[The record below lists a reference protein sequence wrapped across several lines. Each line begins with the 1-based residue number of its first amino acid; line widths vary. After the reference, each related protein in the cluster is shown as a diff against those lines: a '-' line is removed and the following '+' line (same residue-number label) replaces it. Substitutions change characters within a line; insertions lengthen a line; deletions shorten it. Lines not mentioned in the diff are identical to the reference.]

1 MASDEEFYD
10 ACETFEQLNSSEP
23 VVEETPR
30 IFFTDTVLTQNT
42 HQKIVDFAEYKTDVS
57 LPASKTELFSW
68 TTLNLAKKANKDVKE
83 FSGLEIIQT
92 ITLNSNNKR
101 NWILKFS
108 PDSKYLALAGES
120 SIIIILKVLGHI
132 NEKNPYLF
140 DNPEEYKGHEQSIVS
155 ISWNMDSEH
164 FLSCGV
170 DCLVLL
176 WKIGFSI
183 PIRQFLH
190 ENIVTCVGFNPLNE
204 NIFYSGTLGKKIF
217 MWTVNEGILENT
229 YQTQGIITAGS
240 YSNNGTLMAVG
251 LSNGECIIY
260 EVNNAVLTFITQI
273 HCRNRKGLKS
283 SGKKVTGIEFHD
295 DQYLLI
301 TTNDSRIRLYSLENF
316 SLLQKYKGGKCNEY
330 PLHTTFSH
338 NSVHII
344 RGSEDGNTYIWNT
357 FKSNPKR
364 KWPSLFTNSIKNN
377 SYEYFTLSKEKSL
390 CDSIFASSNLLNKVQ
405 KDYLS
410 SESNIIIS
418 HIILTTSHQKLYILY
433 NQYKNI
439 PW

>member
-10 ACETFEQLNSSEP
+10 ACETFEQLNCTEP
-23 VVEETPR
+23 AVEQTPR
-30 IFFTDTVLTQNT
+30 IFFTDTALNQNS

-57 LPASKTELFSW
+57 LPASKMELFSW
-68 TTLNLAKKANKDVKE
+68 TTLNLAKKTNKEVKE

-92 ITLNSNNKR
+92 INLSSNSKR

-120 SIIIILKVLGHI
+120 SIITLFKVVGHLS
-132 NEKNPYLF
+132 EKSPNIF

-155 ISWNMDSEH
+155 ISWNIDSEH
-164 FLSCGV
+164 FLSCGI

-176 WKIGFSI
+176 WKIGFTI

-190 ENIVTCVGFNPLNE
+190 DNIVTCIGFNPLNS

-217 MWTVNEGILENT
+217 LWTVNEGILENT
-229 YQTQGIITAGS
+229 YQTQGLITAGS
-240 YSNNGTLMAVG
+240 YSNNGSLMAIG

-260 EVNNAVLTFITQI
+260 EVNNAVLTFITQV

-283 SGKKVTGIEFHD
+283 GGKKVTGIEFHD

-330 PLHTTFSH
+330 PLQTTFSH

-357 FKSNPKR
+357 FKTNPKR
-364 KWPSLFTNSIKNN
+364 RWSSLFTSSTKNN
-377 SYEYFTLSKEKSL
+377 GYEYFTISKDKTL
-390 CDSIFASSNLLNKVQ
+390 CNSIFGSSDLVKKVQ
-405 KDYLS
+405 NDYLLTG
-410 SESNIIIS
+410 SEIIIS
-418 HIILTTSHQKLYILY
+418 HIILTTSNQKLYVLY
-433 NQYKNI
+433 NQFKNV